1 MDAGYLV
8 CRPRWGKSWYRDF
21 GLPNG
26 SIPPRYRLR
35 FFFGSC
41 FHPADPLDPPGSWM
55 LATWYVGPGERRAGT
70 EILDCQM
77 VAFHRGIDCVFF
89 WSFFH
94 PADPLDPAGSWMLA
108 TWYVGPGEGRAGTE
122 IFGLPNGSI
131 SPRYRLVFFFL
142 VLLPPC

>member
-1 MDAGYLV
+1 MGRWNATIWQPKISVPALPPRPSWLMDAGYLV

-26 SIPPRYRLR
+26 SIPPMYRL
-35 FFFGSC
+35 FFFWSC

-55 LATWYVGPGERRAGT
+55 LATWYVGPGEGRAGT

-89 WSFFH
+89 CPSSTLLTPSTH
-94 PADPLDPAGSWMLA
+94 LA
-108 TWYVGPGEGRAGTE
+108 HG
-122 IFGLPNGSI
+122 
-131 SPRYRLVFFFL
+131 
-142 VLLPPC
+142 C